1 VLPTIGAADSQRA
14 KLGKAHG
21 KPMESQCL
29 VEQDK
34 ALEQNPNDKELI
46 QLRDLLDV
54 LFGSRTYYQPS
65 KDSPKEN
72 EGQVKEHECTPKKDA
87 TKNWDF
93 NQTDEAYPYTQV
105 SKFDLNLTKPPTTK
119 GFKTPKTLRG
129 VRAVADVSGNAD
141 IIMSK
146 RSTLTPYN
154 ICDAQADILFMTDSV
169 NEPRGKLE
177 TLCPGIK
184 ISSGVIDIFT
194 KVQNHAK
201 LYHDP
206 LKPMHK
212 VFFETS
218 MMHERDVKDSSA
230 KEDDVKEAAKKFNEN
245 MLRILRTTSYRNLSN
260 VDLVVVPIYVLVFFP
275 MIQGSHFFVVCMHLI
290 WKEVHILDN
299 TSSLITD
306 VSARYGDVVEY
317 LVRGEVCRFPR
328 IPKPSSTRSNEDCC
342 MHDPKVGVYDKEN
355 FIDRGIFAMC
365 HMETYMGGGEYD
377 DLCRLRRECKAQKLQ
392 LDELRM
398 KYATKILLWEINQK
412 KSDFEVKAE
421 AYM

>member
-1 VLPTIGAADSQRA
+1 KKKQAEYEGGNDEVIDLTQASRTHDVPG
-14 KLGKAHG
+14 
-21 KPMESQCL
+21 L

-54 LFGSRTYYQPS
+54 LFGSR
-65 KDSPKEN
+65 
-72 EGQVKEHECTPKKDA
+72 
-87 TKNWDF
+87 
-93 NQTDEAYPYTQV
+93 
-105 SKFDLNLTKPPTTK
+105 
-119 GFKTPKTLRG
+119 FKTPETLRG

-141 IIMSK
+141 IIM
-146 RSTLTPYN
+146 
-154 ICDAQADILFMTDSV
+154 DILFMTDSV

-260 VDLVVVPIYVLVFFP
+260 VDL
-275 MIQGSHFFVVCMHLI
+275 
-290 WKEVHILDN
+290 
-299 TSSLITD
+299 
-306 VSARYGDVVEY
+306 
-317 LVRGEVCRFPR
+317 
-328 IPKPSSTRSNEDCC
+328 
-342 MHDPKVGVYDKEN
+342 
-355 FIDRGIFAMC
+355 
-365 HMETYMGGGEYD
+365 
-377 DLCRLRRECKAQKLQ
+377 
-392 LDELRM
+392 
-398 KYATKILLWEINQK
+398 
-412 KSDFEVKAE
+412 
-421 AYM
+421 